1 MADQRNPGFSGN
13 PRGGNGGAVDLSSN
27 KKLKRS
33 SKNVEDSVHPEE
45 TFGETSSKKPCL
57 DKKQQGDDGAA
68 VRNLKFGTPKMSG
81 KSKDSAVP
89 KTPVTWTQV
98 PEGNNKLPSTWF
110 FRIHRDRKYFRCPN
124 GNEYTSLKAAMEAL
138 ITSSSSL
145 AQSTQANN
153 LPPEEI
159 GKSTP
164 LSKNA
169 VDNQPI
175 KTSLTEFDVYF
186 VCQRLIP
193 SLQNG

>member
-1 MADQRNPGFSGN
+1 MTDQRNPGFSGN
-13 PRGGNGGAVDLSSN
+13 PRGGNGGAVYLTSN

-45 TFGETSSKKPCL
+45 TFREPSSKKLCF

-68 VRNLKFGTPKMSG
+68 VRNLKFETPKMSG
-81 KSKDSAVP
+81 KSKDPVIP
-89 KTPVTWTQV
+89 KTPVTWTPV
-98 PEGNNKLPSTWF
+98 PEGNKLPSTWS

-124 GNEYTSLKAAMEAL
+124 GNEYSSLKAAMEAL

-145 AQSTQANN
+145 AQPVPANN
-153 LPPEEI
+153 LPPEET
-159 GKSTP
+159 GNSTP

-175 KTSLTEFDVYF
+175 KISLTEVEMYF

>member
-1 MADQRNPGFSGN
+1 
-13 PRGGNGGAVDLSSN
+13 
-27 KKLKRS
+27 
-33 SKNVEDSVHPEE
+33 
-45 TFGETSSKKPCL
+45 
-57 DKKQQGDDGAA
+57 
-68 VRNLKFGTPKMSG
+68 MSG

-138 ITSSSSL
+138 INSSSSL

-169 VDNQPI
+169 VDNQAT
-175 KTSLTEFDVYF
+175 KMNLTEHEFYF
-186 VCQRLIP
+186 VYHKLIRNV
-193 SLQNG
+193 QNG

>member
-1 MADQRNPGFSGN
+1 MADQRNPAFSGN

-45 TFGETSSKKPCL
+45 TFGETSSKKLCL

-81 KSKDSAVP
+81 KSKNPVIP
-89 KTPVTWTQV
+89 KTPVTWTPV
-98 PEGNNKLPSTWF
+98 PEGNKLPSTWF

-138 ITSSSSL
+138 INSSSSL

-175 KTSLTEFDVYF
+175 KTSLTEFEVYF
-186 VCQRLIP
+186 VCQRLIL

>member
-1 MADQRNPGFSGN
+1 M
-13 PRGGNGGAVDLSSN
+13 DLSSN
-27 KKLKRS
+27 KKLKRG
-33 SKNVEDSVHPEE
+33 SKNAENSVQPEE

-81 KSKDSAVP
+81 KSKDPVIP
-89 KTPVTWTQV
+89 KTPVTWTPV
-98 PEGNNKLPSTWF
+98 PEGNKLPSTWF

-138 ITSSSSL
+138 INSSSSL

-175 KTSLTEFDVYF
+175 KTSLTEFEVYF

>member
-1 MADQRNPGFSGN
+1 MTEQGNSGFPGTS
-13 PRGGNGGAVDLSSN
+13 RGGNGGAVDLLSK
-27 KKLKRS
+27 KKLKRG
-33 SKNVEDSVHPEE
+33 KNFVHPEG
-45 TFGETSSKKPCL
+45 TFGETSSKKLCL
-57 DKKQQGDDGAA
+57 DKKQQGDDGTA
-68 VRNLKFGTPKMSG
+68 VRKLSFTELGTPKMPER
-81 KSKDSAVP
+81 SKDSVVP

-110 FRIHRDRKYFRCPN
+110 FRTLRDRKYFRCPN

-138 ITSSSSL
+138 INSSSSL

-175 KTSLTEFDVYF
+175 KTSLTEVEMYF

>member
-1 MADQRNPGFSGN
+1 MADQRNPAFSGN

-81 KSKDSAVP
+81 KSKDPVIP
-89 KTPVTWTQV
+89 KTPVTWTPV
-98 PEGNNKLPSTWF
+98 PEGNKLPSTWF
-110 FRIHRDRKYFRCPN
+110 FRIHRDRKHFRCPE
-124 GNEYTSLKAAMEAL
+124 GNEYISQKSALEAMR
-138 ITSSSSL
+138 SSPSPL
-145 AQSTQANN
+145 AQSVPANN
-153 LPPEEI
+153 LPPEET

-164 LSKNA
+164 LPKNA

-175 KTSLTEFDVYF
+175 KTSLTEFEVYF
-186 VCQRLIP
+186 VCQKLIP
-193 SLQNG
+193 SFQNG